1 MMHFI
6 KAVWQ
11 ASPMVHAIATTR
23 MGGCSQSPYD
33 SLNLGDHVGDS
44 FENVTENRRLLRM
57 QIPSD
62 PLWMRQVHGV
72 AVSTPS
78 SRSQGVNQPIEA
90 DAIVTKTQ
98 NEVLAIL
105 TADCLPVLFAAKDGS
120 VVGAAHAGWR
130 GLSAGVIEQ
139 TIKEM
144 LLLCNH
150 LVASD
155 LLAWL
160 GPAIGPDA
168 FEVGQDVYTAFID
181 SGVPVGTKDFVAID
195 GKPGKYKANLYSL
208 ATTRLRA
215 EGISQ
220 ISGGDLCTYHDKQEF
235 FSYRRDGI
243 SGRSASLIWISK

>member
-1 MMHFI
+1 MMRFI
-6 KAVWQ
+6 KPYWQ
-11 ASPMVHAIATTR
+11 ASPMVHALATTR
-23 MGGCSQSPYD
+23 IGGCSQSPYD
-33 SLNLGDHVGDS
+33 SLNLGDHVGDKL
-44 FENVTENRRLLRM
+44 ENVAENRRLLRM
-57 QIPSD
+57 HIPSD
-62 PLWMRQVHGV
+62 PLWMKQVHGV

-78 SRSQGVNQPIEA
+78 SRSQGVDQPIVA
-90 DAIVTKTQ
+90 DAIVTKTP

-130 GLSAGVIEQ
+130 GLSAGIIEQ

-144 LLLCNH
+144 LLLSNH

-155 LLAWL
+155 LLVWL

-168 FEVGQDVYTAFID
+168 FEVGQDVYKVFAA
-181 SGVPVGTKDFVAID
+181 SGIPVGTKDFVAIEE
-195 GKPGKYKANLYSL
+195 KPGKYMANLYSL
-208 ATTRLRA
+208 AITRLRSM
-215 EGISQ
+215 GISQ
-220 ISGGDLCTYHDKQEF
+220 ISGGDLCTYHDKQDF

>member
-1 MMHFI
+1 MIRFI
-6 KAVWQ
+6 KPNWQ

-23 MGGCSQSPYD
+23 IGGCSQSPYD
-33 SLNLGDHVGDS
+33 SLNLGDHVGDKL
-44 FENVTENRRLLRM
+44 ENVMENRRLLRM

-62 PLWMRQVHGV
+62 PIWMKQVHGV

-78 SRSQGVNQPIEA
+78 SRSQGVDQTIEA
-90 DAIVTKTQ
+90 DAIVTRTP

-144 LLLCNH
+144 LLLCKH
-150 LVASD
+150 LLANDVF
-155 LLAWL
+155 AWL

-168 FEVGQDVYTAFID
+168 FEVGQDVYQAFTD
-181 SGVPVGTKDFVAID
+181 SGIPIGPKDFVAID
-195 GKPGKYKANLYSL
+195 QTPGKYMANLYSL

-215 EGISQ
+215 AGISQ
-220 ISGGDLCTYHDKQEF
+220 ISSVDLCTYHDKQNF